1 MTQVTSYGKRWLQWN
16 QIFGLFL
23 AVLLGYSGSALR
35 RIYRW
40 EAERLLITQDGTP
53 VRGSHLSHSSSYLPD
68 TLPWRV
74 VQAMTSLMGA
84 RVEMFYLERVAPPR
98 GLTVLL
104 TAMVVATA
112 RILSSHAR
120 VMAALI

>member
-1 MTQVTSYGKRWLQWN
+1 MHNPSLQPEWN
-16 QIFGLFL
+16 CQSKGQLFHGATLRHPEVPPGGL
-23 AVLLGYSGSALR
+23 
-35 RIYRW
+35 
-40 EAERLLITQDGTP
+40 
-53 VRGSHLSHSSSYLPD
+53 SHLSDSSSYLPD

-84 RVEMFYLERVAPPR
+84 RIEMFYLERVAPPR